1 MERGLTKVV
10 QTHDELTRD
19 DKILYHQWEK
29 KADYNASLL
38 CYTQGGARIST
49 GECAFLWNGNSL
61 ANGDTGHT
69 TTNGLPT
76 AGRKCVNA
84 VVVGCYSHN
93 GNSSARTVHGDSAV
107 SHSRDF
113 FAGRFALPY
122 LQL

>member
-10 QTHDELTRD
+10 QTHGELTLAQKRG
-19 DKILYHQWEK
+19 YHIWAK

-38 CYTQGGARIST
+38 CYTQGGASILT
-49 GECAFLWNGNSL
+49 GECAFLWNNGSNG
-61 ANGDTGHT
+61 NGDTGHT

-84 VVVGCYSHN
+84 VVVGCDSFHV
-93 GNSSARTVHGDSAV
+93 NSSARTVSSADAV
-107 SHSRDF
+107 SYSDDYY
-113 FAGRFALPY
+113 AGRFALPY

>member
-10 QTHDELTRD
+10 QTHGELTLAQ
-19 DKILYHQWEK
+19 KLNYNLWAK

-38 CYTQGGARIST
+38 CYTQGGASIST
-49 GECAFLWNGNSL
+49 GECAFLWNYASWS
-61 ANGDTGHT
+61 NGDTGHT

-84 VVVGCYSHN
+84 VVVGCNPISEA
-93 GNSSARTVHGDSAV
+93 SSARSVASRSAV
-107 SHSRDF
+107 SNGVEDC
-113 FAGRFALPY
+113 AGRFALPY